1 VKQKKQQEHYIPA
14 AFLLWNIPSR
24 SLTTFKTPRE
34 REVYKEE
41 SSFYKL

>member
-1 VKQKKQQEHYIPA
+1 MKQKKQQEHYIPA
-14 AFLLWNIPSR
+14 ALFIMEYTFR